1 MAVNFNSNSVFN
13 LKPINV
19 EEVRKE
25 VDGLL
30 IGGEQIEFAFQTFR
44 DQLIFTNKRIISVD
58 VQGITGKRKSF
69 ATMPY
74 SKIQYFSIQTP
85 GFAELVSD
93 SELYLM
99 FSNGFTAKFEFRGS
113 VDIGALGR
121 TISTYVL

>member
-58 VQGITGKRKSF
+58 VQGITGKRKNRSNLSKKF
-69 ATMPY
+69 A
-74 SKIQYFSIQTP
+74 FTP
-85 GFAELVSD
+85 LQ
-93 SELYLM
+93 
-99 FSNGFTAKFEFRGS
+99 NRNFRYNNHRPVRLCSS
-113 VDIGALGR
+113 VGR
-121 TISTYVL
+121 AGD

>member
-58 VQGITGKRKSF
+58 VQGITGKKEIICNHAVFQNSVF
-69 ATMPY
+69 FNSNTGFFGNDSGFGVIYYVYQWIY
-74 SKIQYFSIQTP
+74 S
-85 GFAELVSD
+85 
-93 SELYLM
+93 
-99 FSNGFTAKFEFRGS
+99 
-113 VDIGALGR
+113 
-121 TISTYVL
+121 

>member
-30 IGGEQIEFAFQTFR
+30 IGGEQIEFAFQTVR

-74 SKIQYFSIQTP
+74 SKIQYFSNT
-85 GFAELVSD
+85 GFFGND
-93 SELYLM
+93 S
-99 FSNGFTAKFEFRGS
+99 GFG
-113 VDIGALGR
+113 VIY
-121 TISTYVL
+121 YVYQWIYS